1 MVVIRGQKSSKNIY
15 KLLVSTVVGGVASV
29 LADCSV
35 LWHMRLG
42 HMGERGMLELHK
54 RNLLKGV
61 KTCKI
66 DFCKLCILGKQNR
79 VQFKTATHKTEGIL
93 DYVHLDVW
101 GPVRTASRGGHMYFL
116 TFIDDFQKGFGVL
129 HVAQVRDVCQVQI
142 VES

>member
-1 MVVIRGQKSSKNIY
+1 
-15 KLLVSTVVGGVASV
+15 
-29 LADCSV
+29 
-35 LWHMRLG
+35 MRLG

-101 GPVRTASRGGHMYFL
+101 GPMRTVISLELFDSRPLYLHLLDLVRIVYITFCCSFCVLSYF
-116 TFIDDFQKGFGVL
+116 QVL
-129 HVAQVRDVCQVQI
+129 
-142 VES
+142 VEI